1 MNDKKSTIDSV
12 TFLMFAEYVGYTSKF
27 IDLVSEYFEKPN
39 ANISEGMERILQVEA
54 LVFYWQMQ
62 NELTTDE
69 IVKYWE
75 EWIESLAIANNMNLL
90 Y

>member
-1 MNDKKSTIDSV
+1 MNENKSTIDCV

-27 IDLVSEYFEKPN
+27 IDVVTEYFEKPN
-39 ANISEGMERILQVEA
+39 ATISESTERMLQLEA

-69 IVKYWE
+69 IIKYWE

>member
-1 MNDKKSTIDSV
+1 MNDKKNTIDCV

-27 IDLVSEYFEKPN
+27 MDLVSEYFEKPN

>member
-1 MNDKKSTIDSV
+1 MNEKKSTIDCV

-27 IDLVSEYFEKPN
+27 MDLVSEYFEKPN
-39 ANISEGMERILQVEA
+39 ANISEGMERILQLEA

-69 IVKYWE
+69 IIKYWE
-75 EWIESLAIANNMNLL
+75 EWIESLSIANNMNLL
-90 Y
+90 W

>member
-1 MNDKKSTIDSV
+1 MNDKKNTIDCV

-27 IDLVSEYFEKPN
+27 MDLVSEYFEKPN

-62 NELTTDE
+62 NELTSDE

>member
-1 MNDKKSTIDSV
+1 MNDKKNTIDCV

-27 IDLVSEYFEKPN
+27 MDLVSEYFEKPK
-39 ANISEGMERILQVEA
+39 ANISEGVERILQVEA

>member
-27 IDLVSEYFEKPN
+27 MDLVSEYFEKPN

-62 NELTTDE
+62 NELTSDE